1 MNSIDF
7 VDRICRDIDRLLDE
21 GNLEKADEGITN
33 IFLRYGDN
41 IQFLKKFNKLLGKYN
56 FLKGDRLKSLE
67 YFTEY
72 IKDSPEDMDAV
83 LYMTETLLDMGRS
96 IEAFPYI
103 TRIMNR
109 EELLKRGRFFYLLYL
124 IGIDNAE
131 NGYTIFKELHSENYL
146 NINDYIKVSYY
157 FLLKK
162 KFDLAKDVILCGLNR
177 FKGSNSLQD
186 EYEYL
191 LHIENYYRE
200 NLKKYY
206 FGNLNKFGF
215 KPDIYSRSLRLIVES
230 LSIRNYNQYEI
241 ELSMEL
247 LHKLNR
253 DKFSATYNMIAAICD
268 YFIIHLF
275 LEDWEINYV
284 IEKFYDVKIASV
296 KRHFFYLDNQGF
308 FNQFYDNLENIL
320 KINIEEDYD
329 E

>member
-7 VDRICRDIDRLLDE
+7 IDKICRDIEKLLDE
-21 GNLEKADEGITN
+21 GDLEKADEGITN
-33 IFLRYGDN
+33 IFSRYGDK
-41 IQFLKKFNKLLGKYN
+41 IHLLKKFNKLLGKYN

-72 IKDSPEDMDAV
+72 IKDSPEDIDAV
-83 LYMTETLLDMGRS
+83 LYMAETLLDMGRDL
-96 IEAFPYI
+96 EAFPYI
-103 TRIMNR
+103 TKIMNR
-109 EELLKRGRFFYLLYL
+109 EELFTRGRFFYLLYL

-131 NGYTIFKELHSENYL
+131 NGYAIFKELHSANCL
-146 NINDYIKVSYY
+146 NVNDYIKVSYY

-162 KFDLAKDVILCGLNR
+162 KFDLARDVILCGLNG

-186 EYEYL
+186 EYEYA
-191 LHIENYYRE
+191 LHIENYYKE

-206 FGNLNKFGF
+206 FGNLDKFEF
-215 KPDIYSRSLRLIVES
+215 KTDIYSKSLRLITEG
-230 LSIRNYNQYEI
+230 LSIRNYNEYEI
-241 ELSMEL
+241 ALSIEL
-247 LHKLNR
+247 LRKLNR
-253 DKFSATYNMIAAICD
+253 NKFSATYNMIAAICD

-275 LEDWEINYV
+275 LEEWEISYV

-296 KRHFFYLDNQGF
+296 KKHFLYLDNQGF
-308 FNQFYDNLENIL
+308 FNEFYDNLENIL